1 MGSRGRAGDLRRLLG
16 LGLLVVVPL
25 LFGVA
30 GSAPTVASAGAGA
43 RLSTLGMHL
52 APLVPSANIT
62 GVTLGISTSS
72 PAICLGATGN
82 CPIQTGI
89 VHVSLSAVVG
99 SGTISAWPAVQLLFV
114 LETTPYDGVYDPSA
128 GVPGG
133 DPCGDAQYGYGP
145 LCEESNGI
153 PFFVANAGAIAS
165 SIAAAHRYT
174 NMSFG
179 LVDYFATGDQFD
191 TGGGAYYHVDV
202 PNFLNRTSFPSAV
215 ASSFQAKTLGGG
227 FILPHSDLRQNFLH
241 SSSITALYGA
251 LEGAGLNWSA
261 GAHHVVVLI
270 DSTAPRDSHYPE
282 NYCVSPAVTPAG
294 LTSCL
299 APSCEPPNLLPGGIF
314 VPECEGWVKSNTS
327 NASADIGAL
336 ALQAPLCVSSF
347 GANCTIDAI
356 NLYGTPTDPGSP
368 SWAES
373 GGSGGPANWTAD
385 ARSILHAGCDIASA
399 TGGSWDGPNWY
410 TCANGPAGTLRL
422 VNHGS
427 AGEPNVTNPSL
438 LASLKNVSV
447 GDPGGVFPAAGN
459 LNHPMF
465 LFVPYG
471 SISVAPNANF
481 VEHCTNATGVVFPCE
496 GPTRFSFGETTA
508 YGWNVSSSPIT
519 NGLRAGDSWSATFD
533 IEVLAPPYGTVPID
547 ACITLECRVAGSGP
561 ILGNYTDSRYRAYE
575 GSLVTALSF
584 PIATIEVQPDSFG
597 FGPAPPGA
605 PVGGI
610 PVGTPGAGG
619 TPPPTTAPPPSAAVP
634 TPAVAVQSI
643 TAGTIAAGAIRL
655 GIRGASVDV
664 KTATPAAAKGKKK
677 KRSTSPTYLG
687 HWE

>member
-1 MGSRGRAGDLRRLLG
+1 MGLSRALLG
-16 LGLLVVVPL
+16 LIVVLLVPL
-25 LFGVA
+25 LFSVA
-30 GSAPTVASAGAGA
+30 GSAPAASSPGDRAGPANSGA
-43 RLSTLGMHL
+43 VLLSSS
-52 APLVPSANIT
+52 VPTNVT
-62 GVTLGISTSS
+62 GVTLGITTDS
-72 PAICLGATGN
+72 PAICIAATGN

-89 VHVSLSAVVG
+89 VHVTLSALVG
-99 SGTISAWPAVQLLFV
+99 SGTISAWPAVQMLFV

-133 DPCGDAQYGYGP
+133 DPCGDAQYGYGT
-145 LCEESNGI
+145 LCEESNGV
-153 PFFVANAGAIAS
+153 PFFVANAGAIAA
-165 SIAAAHRYT
+165 SIAAAHKFT

-179 LVDYFATGDQFD
+179 LVDFFATGDQFD
-191 TGGGAYYHVDV
+191 AGGGAYYHVDV
-202 PNFLNRTSFPSAV
+202 PNFLNKSSFPTAV
-215 ASSFQAKTLGGG
+215 TASFQQKTLGGG
-227 FILPHSDLRQNFLH
+227 FILPRSDLKENFLH
-241 SSSITALYGA
+241 SSSITALYGG
-251 LEGAGLNWSA
+251 LEGAGINWSA
-261 GAHHVVVLI
+261 GTHHVIVLI
-270 DSTAPRDSHYPE
+270 DSTAPRDAHYPE

-314 VPECEGWVKSNTS
+314 VPECEGWIKSNTS

-336 ALQAPLCVSSF
+336 ALQAPLCISSF
-347 GANCTIDAI
+347 GANCTVDAV

-385 ARSILHAGCDIASA
+385 ATSILHAGCDIAAA

-410 TCANGPAGTLRL
+410 SCPNGQFGTLKL
-422 VNHGS
+422 VSHGS
-427 AGEPNVTNPSL
+427 AAEPDVTNPSL
-438 LASLKNVSV
+438 LAALENVSV

-471 SISVAPNANF
+471 SVSVAPNANF
-481 VEHCTNATGVVFPCE
+481 VETCTNATGVAFSCE

-508 YGWNVSSSPIT
+508 YGWNVSSSPST

-533 IEVLAPPYGTVPID
+533 IEALAPPYGTVPID
-547 ACITLECRVAGSGP
+547 ACITLECKIAGSGP
-561 ILGNYTDSRYRAYE
+561 VLGNYTDTRYRAYE

-584 PIATIEVQPDSFG
+584 PIATIEVQPNG
-597 FGPAPPGA
+597 FGGGLAPPGA
-605 PVGGI
+605 PVSGI

-619 TPPPTTAPPPSAAVP
+619 TPPPTSAPPPAAALP

-664 KTATPAAAKGKKK
+664 KTATPASVKGKKR
-677 KRSTSPTYLG
+677 RSATPTHVG
-687 HWE
+687 RWI